1 MMELGDYGDI
11 EASRKTGLSETLRGS
26 SQEML
31 RASDSLESSEPV
43 ETRPLSGPFA
53 GAPAAGGSVVVLS
66 ADEAPQQFHQAE
78 THLQSARTILEQ
90 VRSLALQA
98 TQVNLGAAD
107 RGALSRE
114 AHALI
119 EQIIEIS
126 SFVNIA
132 QAPSSQS
139 TIQIEVGSSPGPVGG
154 GPESP
159 RSSFN
164 LSTRRVPV
172 VALRSLDLSSQTSAV
187 AALQILRQAIEALT
201 EIQLTLNQARADLQA
216 LDEDDLAS
224 LSEGVS
230 VERARALARRVVENL
245 ALKPEIFTGSQANV
259 EGTQVLELMGG

>member
-1 MMELGDYGDI
+1 MELGDYGAI

-26 SQEML
+26 SQETL
-31 RASDSLESSEPV
+31 RAPDSPEPL

-53 GAPAAGGSVVVLS
+53 GAPAAGGSAVVLS
-66 ADEAPQQFHQAE
+66 ADGAPQQFHQAE
-78 THLQSARTILEQ
+78 AHIQSARTILEQ

-107 RGALSRE
+107 RVALSRQ

-132 QAPSSQS
+132 QAPSSQPA
-139 TIQIEVGSSPGPVGG
+139 TTRIEVGSSPGPVAGG
-154 GPESP
+154 GESP

-164 LSTRRVPV
+164 LPTRRLPV
-172 VALRSLDLSSQTSAV
+172 IALRSLDLSSQTSAV

-201 EIQLTLNQARADLQA
+201 EVQLTLNQARADLQA
-216 LDEDDLAS
+216 LDESDLAS

-259 EGTQVLELMGG
+259 EGTQVLELMGEGA